1 MVILA
6 AMNNLYIMDIFLLI
20 LYIFI
25 SYLYANDYYYCCCY
39 CNYNCY
45 NCFDEYVWVD
55 YVENMN
61 DYFYMDTNINMNVNM
76 VV

>member
-25 SYLYANDYYYCCCY
+25 SYLYANDYYYYYYWNYYCY
-39 CNYNCY
+39 DCY
-45 NCFDEYVWVD
+45 DEYVWVD